1 MGQQQLLLIILA
13 LILVGIAIAAGL
25 SIFNAQRVKTNLDDI
40 ISDLNLLA
48 ANAYQ
53 YRGRPTTMS
62 GGQGSYIGYIIPK
75 IMASN
80 ESANYKISNQTVSSI
95 IIIATSVQNTANS
108 VTVVVDSDG
117 KLGSWTY
124 AGDFQ

>member
-13 LILVGIAIAAGL
+13 LILVGIAIAAGI
-25 SIFNAQRVKTNLDDI
+25 SIFTAQRLKTNLDDI

-53 YRGRPTTMS
+53 YRGRPTAMN
-62 GGQGSYIGYIIPK
+62 GGEGSYLGYVIPK
-75 IMASN
+75 IMVSN
-80 ESANYKISNQTVSSI
+80 ESANYKISDQTLSSI
-95 IIIATSVQNTANS
+95 TVVAISAQSTTNT
-108 VTVVVDSDG
+108 VTVVVGSDG